1 MLFDLEKKILEP
13 LSSAT
18 KPKVQSLIK
27 GTREILTYSQLQ
39 EQELQVV
46 QARRMEEIQRKVQK
60 RKVVVRIG
68 GLTARDGQI
77 KLAEKARKE

>member
-1 MLFDLEKKILEP
+1 M
-13 LSSAT
+13 
-18 KPKVQSLIK
+18 
-27 GTREILTYSQLQ
+27 
-39 EQELQVV
+39 V